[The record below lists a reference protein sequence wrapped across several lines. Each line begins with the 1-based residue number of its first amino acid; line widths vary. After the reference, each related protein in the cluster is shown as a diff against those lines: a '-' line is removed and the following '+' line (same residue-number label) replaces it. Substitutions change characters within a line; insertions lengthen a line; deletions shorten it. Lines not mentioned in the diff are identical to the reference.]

1 MSYLEWAE
9 AQVAELELL
18 TSMFPSQEELEL
30 TDQLALAELRSY
42 MESPT
47 DCAPASSRPQ
57 FLIKQKFDSA
67 GTEGVTL
74 KCIYHHHHQSRNDS
88 FSNYFCFYWSWSTTD
103 GDHFVVRLSI
113 RVSQCVAR
121 YYSAVSPHLVTF
133 IGKLSAAQGLNAS
146 KRSLLSKIL

>member
-88 FSNYFCFYWSWSTTD
+88 FSNYFCFY
-103 GDHFVVRLSI
+103 
-113 RVSQCVAR
+113 
-121 YYSAVSPHLVTF
+121 
-133 IGKLSAAQGLNAS
+133 
-146 KRSLLSKIL
+146 